1 MAVGFGSYEIA
12 RSGLYVSERSLFVTG
27 HNISNASTP
36 GYVRQQAIINT
47 APYYSYQNKYGVQQV
62 GLGADVEQIRQIRHT
77 FLDNIYRQENT
88 SLGYW
93 ETRNKTLQDVQA
105 ILGEPLGTG
114 LQSIMNQFWDA
125 WQELSKEPD
134 SLTVRALVVQRGE
147 SLVNYINHLGGQ
159 LDKLQSDLNS
169 EFKVRIDE
177 VNQLTKQIAELNL
190 KIMKNEVTG
199 DSANDYRDQRNLLVD
214 KLTKLVNVDIFENE
228 FGSMTITLGGYFLVN
243 NDKSTDLYAGY
254 KENNGQFYVPMLEGT
269 ELEVPIGNG
278 ILKGLLESRGVEN
291 ETGNTNNIVSVLKKQ
306 LNTLVQTLVN
316 EVNSLHRQG
325 KTLDNPPQDGQDFF
339 VAINPKK
346 PLEMGNIKLNPIF
359 SESNGLNYIVA
370 SKDGAPGDNT
380 IALKM
385 ANLRHVP
392 FIADAGNILSMD
404 DYYRSIILDIGTK
417 GSEAES
423 ITESQAKLVQSADSN
438 RQAISGV
445 SLDEEM
451 SNMMKF
457 KFAYDASSR
466 VINVI
471 DEMIATIINRMGIV
485 GR

>member
-12 RSGLYVSERSLFVTG
+12 RSGLYASERGLFVTG
-27 HNISNASTP
+27 HNIANATTP
-36 GYVRQQAIINT
+36 GYVRQQAMITT
-47 APYYSYQNKYGVQQV
+47 APYYTYQSKYGMQQI
-62 GLGADVEQIRQIRHT
+62 GLGASIEQIRQIRHS

-93 ETRNKTLQDVQA
+93 ETRNKTFQDVQA

-134 SLTVRALVVQRGE
+134 SLTIRALVLQRGE
-147 SLVNYINHLGGQ
+147 ALVNHINHLGAQ
-159 LDKLQSDLNS
+159 LDKLQDDLNS
-169 EFKVRIDE
+169 EIMVRIDE
-177 VNQLTKQIAELNL
+177 INQLTSQIAELNVL
-190 KIMKNEVTG
+190 IMKNEVTG
-199 DSANDYRDQRNLLVD
+199 DSANDYRDQRNLLID
-214 KLTKLVNVDIFENE
+214 KLTKLIDVNVIENPY
-228 FGSMTITLGGYFLVN
+228 GAMTITIGGHFLVN
-243 NDKSTDLYAGY
+243 NDKSTNLYAGHNE
-254 KENNGQFYVPMLEGT
+254 KSGLFYVPMLEGT
-269 ELEVPIGNG
+269 EIEVPVESG
-278 ILKGLLESRGVEN
+278 ILKGLLESRGIIN

-316 EVNSLHRQG
+316 EVNNLHRSG

-339 VAINPKK
+339 MAVNPNY
-346 PLEMGNIKLNPIF
+346 PLEMGNIRLNPIF

-380 IALKM
+380 VALEI

-392 FIADAGNILSMD
+392 FILDAGNILNMD
-404 DYYRSIILDIGTK
+404 DYYRSIILDVGTK
-417 GSEAES
+417 GAEAAR
-423 ITESQAKLVQSADSN
+423 ITASQATLVQSADAN
-438 RQAISGV
+438 RQSIAGV

-451 SNMMKF
+451 NNMLKY
-457 KFAYDASSR
+457 KFAYDASSK

-471 DEMIATIINRMGIV
+471 DEMVETIINRMGIV